1 MLLLCYLYEF
11 SRQSEIQ
18 ENTQIHLREEPI
30 ENAGKGLSAA
40 GIHSFI
46 FFPPFSW
53 FYTPPIV
60 AISVSIR
67 PMSSLSAD

>member
-18 ENTQIHLREEPI
+18 ENTQIHLRGEPI

-40 GIHSFI
+40 GIHSFL
-46 FFPPFSW
+46 PVTFSLNATHGRD
-53 FYTPPIV
+53 FRFNT
-60 AISVSIR
+60 S
-67 PMSSLSAD
+67 D